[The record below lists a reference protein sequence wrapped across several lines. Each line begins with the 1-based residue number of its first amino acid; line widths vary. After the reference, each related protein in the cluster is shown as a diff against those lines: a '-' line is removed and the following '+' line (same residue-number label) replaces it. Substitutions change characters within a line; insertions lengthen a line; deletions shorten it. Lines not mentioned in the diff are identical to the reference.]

1 MRRRT
6 FIAILGAS
14 ALANVAIASTAKAE
28 TRPVRGL
35 WIWEG
40 RNMVTS
46 KSEQAKLLAEVDSL
60 KLTDIYL
67 ALAAPDY
74 RDLKSRLAAFITRMS
89 DAGIKVWGLDGSRG
103 FFSDANG
110 PAGLYAHVD
119 ALLAYNGGAPET
131 ARFTGFQTDN
141 EPQDLPDYPPH
152 FHSGLA
158 DSQLTPQQAAEREAL
173 LLDWL
178 NIQTTVYE
186 TLKSND
192 LRTGAAMVFFTEDH
206 YGEPLRVTYK
216 GVRASIGHFMM
227 GVTDDYVVMSY
238 NTDPVNAAARVA
250 AQAAFASKLPIE
262 ARPRIIAAVETNPG
276 VGATISY
283 GDTPGKQSRA
293 AVLADMAAISRQLE
307 IYPAFAG
314 ISLHAWRGWKAL
326 PQG

>member
-1 MRRRT
+1 MDRRT
-6 FIAILGAS
+6 FIAALGAC
-14 ALANVAIASTAKAE
+14 AVTGVAQAD

-40 RNMVTS
+40 RNMITS
-46 KSEQAKLLAEVDSL
+46 KSEQAKLQTEAASL

-67 ALAAPDY
+67 ALTTPDY

-103 FFSDANG
+103 FFSDADG
-110 PAGLYAHVD
+110 PAALYAHVD
-119 ALLAYNGGAPET
+119 ALVAYNDSAAAS

-141 EPQDLPDYPPH
+141 EPQDLPDFPPH
-152 FHSGLA
+152 FHSGLS
-158 DSQLTPQQAAEREAL
+158 DSQLTPVQAGEREAL

-178 NIQTTVYE
+178 EIQARVYE
-186 TLKSND
+186 TMKSNG

-206 YGEPLRVTYK
+206 YGEPLRVTHN

-238 NTDPVNAAARVA
+238 NTDPMNAAARVA
-250 AQAAFASKLPIE
+250 AQAAFASQLS
-262 ARPRIIAAVETNPG
+262 ADVRPRIIAAMETNPG
-276 VGATISY
+276 VGTTISY

-293 AVLADMAAISRQLE
+293 AVRADITTITRQLE

-314 ISLHAWRGWKAL
+314 VSLHAWRGWQAL
-326 PQG
+326 PKG

>member
-1 MRRRT
+1 MHRRT
-6 FIAILGAS
+6 FIAALGAS
-14 ALANVAIASTAKAE
+14 AIASAAKTE

-40 RNMVTS
+40 RNMVTRQ
-46 KSEQAKLLAEVDSL
+46 SEQAKLLAETASL
-60 KLTDIYL
+60 NLTDIYL
-67 ALAAPDY
+67 ALATPDY
-74 RDLKSRLAAFITRMS
+74 RDLKSRLAAFITHMG

-103 FFSDANG
+103 YFSDANG
-110 PAGLYAHVD
+110 PAGLYANIN
-119 ALLAYNGGAPET
+119 ALVAYNDSVPDA

-141 EPQDLPDYPPH
+141 EPQDLPDFPPH

-158 DSQLTPQQAAEREAL
+158 DSQLTPIQAKEREAL

-186 TLKSND
+186 TVKSNG

-206 YGEPLRVTYK
+206 YGEPLHVTYK

-250 AQAAFASKLPIE
+250 AQATFASKLPAD
-262 ARPRIIAAVETNPG
+262 ARPRIIAAMETNPG

-283 GDTPGKQSRA
+283 GDTPGKQSRSV
-293 AVLADMAAISRQLE
+293 VLTDMATISRQLE

-314 ISLHAWRGWKAL
+314 VSLHAWRGWQAL
-326 PQG
+326 PQ

>member
-1 MRRRT
+1 MHRRT
-6 FIAILGAS
+6 FIATL
-14 ALANVAIASTAKAE
+14 LAAGTTTGTVKAQ
-28 TRPVRGL
+28 TPVVRGL
-35 WIWEG
+35 WVWEG
-40 RNMVTS
+40 RDMVVS
-46 KSEQAKLLAEVDSL
+46 KSRQAKLLTEAAPL

-67 ALAAPDY
+67 ALATPDY
-74 RDLKSRLAAFITRMS
+74 RDLKSRLAAFIMHMG
-89 DAGIKVWGLDGSRG
+89 DVGIKVWGLDGSRG

-110 PAGLYAHVD
+110 PAGLYANIN
-119 ALLAYNGGAPET
+119 ALVAYNDSVPDA

-141 EPQDLPDYPPH
+141 EPQDLPDFPPH

-158 DSQLTPQQAAEREAL
+158 DSQLTPTQANERDAL

-216 GVRASIGHFMM
+216 GVRASIGHLMM

-238 NTDPVNAAARVA
+238 NTDPLNAAARVT
-250 AQAAFASKLPIE
+250 AQAAFASKLPAD
-262 ARPRIIAAVETNPG
+262 ARPRIIAAMETNPG

-283 GDTPGKQSRA
+283 GDTPGKQSRS
-293 AVLADMAAISRQLE
+293 AVLTDMATISRQLE
-307 IYPAFAG
+307 LYPAFAG
-314 ISLHAWRGWKAL
+314 VSLHAWRGWQAL